1 MKLVIVESPAKAR
14 TIEKF
19 LGKDYRVEAS
29 YGHIRDLPSSAAEVP
44 PAQRKEGW
52 AKLGVDTE
60 HNFTPLYI
68 VPKDSQKRV
77 AELKKVVSKADEVLL
92 ATDEDREGE
101 SISWHLLEV
110 LKPALEK
117 TKAPVHR
124 IAFHEITR
132 SAIREALENPR
143 QVDDQLVRAQETRR
157 ILDRLYGYSLS
168 PVLWKKVRTK
178 LSAGRVQSVALRL
191 VVEREEERQR
201 FQSTEYW
208 DVVAQLHAKGSDFA
222 ATLQAIADRRL
233 AAGRDFDP
241 TTGALDPEAH
251 AVVLGEPEARRIA
264 EAVTKHPWRVSR
276 IEKKEVRQR
285 PMAPFTTSTMQQAA
299 SSRLHMSPKQ
309 TMSVAQRLYEGI
321 DLGGGEREGLI
332 TYMRTDSVNLA
343 DKALH
348 DAAGFIRSRWGAS
361 YHQEHRY
368 KTKSKMAQEAHE
380 AIRPTEIAR
389 TPEQVK
395 AFLSREELLLY
406 TLVWQRT
413 VASQMADAVLD
424 RTTVDLTVDVDR
436 TPHLFRANGSIL
448 RFPGFTQVWGGERED
463 TLLPPLADGEVLAP
477 ATEGRG
483 RPLPLE
489 GQGDGGT
496 GVELN
501 TGEGV
506 GRGVAARSARGGG
519 VAGATPERHETRPPG
534 RYTEATLIKK
544 LEEEG
549 IGRPSTYTPTLSTI
563 QDRGYVLKKGEAL
576 VPTYVGMAVIHL
588 LREHFPQY
596 VDVKFTARMEDDLDE
611 IARGETDWVDF
622 LSRFYW
628 GESAEEAAHD
638 AHRKGLVQRIDEAL
652 PRIEYPAI
660 HVGNDPETGQ
670 PITVRIGR
678 NSVYVQRGEGGE
690 ADESGK
696 RGDRAT
702 IPVDLLIDELTPE
715 KVAELLQHRTR
726 GEEPLGQQPDSGENV
741 YVRIGP
747 YGPYVQLGEGAEGEK
762 PKRVS
767 LPPGTKPQD
776 VDLALAL
783 RLLSLPRTLGVDPSN
798 GKEIVAGI
806 GRFGPYVQR
815 AWQFKNV
822 KTLDE
827 LFAMTLDEALRR
839 LAQTGQTVLKELG
852 PNPDSG
858 GELRILAGRFGPYLT
873 DGKLNASLR
882 KGDDP
887 EAMTLQEAVAL
898 LGERGKPPGSGKP
911 RRGRSAAAKGGS
923 GASTIKAAAKTRSA
937 EKKPARRSPSAKAKG

>member
-44 PAQRKEGW
+44 AAQRKQGW

-60 HNFTPLYI
+60 GGFTPLYVI
-68 VPKDSQKRV
+68 PKDSQKRV
-77 AELKKVVSKADEVLL
+77 AELKKVVAKAEEVLL

-110 LKPALEK
+110 LQPRV
-117 TKAPVHR
+117 PVHR

-132 SAIREALENPR
+132 PAIREALANPR

-208 DVVAQLHAKGSDFA
+208 DVVAQLHAKGSDFP
-222 ATLQAIADRRL
+222 ATLVAVGDRRL
-233 AAGRDFDP
+233 ASSRDFDP
-241 TTGALDPEAH
+241 TTGALDA
-251 AVVLGEPEARRIA
+251 AAKAIVLGRDDATKIA
-264 EAVTKHPWRVSR
+264 EAVTHHDWRVTR
-276 IEKKEVRQR
+276 VDKKEVRQR
-285 PMAPFTTSTMQQAA
+285 PLPPFTTSTMQQAA

-321 DLGGGEREGLI
+321 DLGGGDREGLI

-348 DAAGFIRSRWGAS
+348 DAAGFIKARWGAS
-361 YHQEHRY
+361 YHSEHRY

-389 TPEQVK
+389 TPDQVRQY
-395 AFLSREELLLY
+395 LSREELALY

-424 RTTVDLTVDVDR
+424 RTTVDLTVDLPRHEGATIDDAGTGMSTGALA
-436 TPHLFRANGSIL
+436 TPHLFRSSGSIL
-448 RFPGFTQVWGGERED
+448 RFPGYLEVWGGDRED
-463 TLLPPLADGEVLAP
+463 TLLPPLAEGEQLGP
-477 ATEGRG
+477 AASAGGRI
-483 RPLPLE
+483 L
-489 GQGDGGT
+489 
-496 GVELN
+496 
-501 TGEGV
+501 
-506 GRGVAARSARGGG
+506 
-519 VAGATPERHETRPPG
+519 GATPERHETRPPG
-534 RYTEATLIKK
+534 RYTEAALIKK

-563 QDRGYVLKKGEAL
+563 QDRGYVVKKGEAL
-576 VPTYVGMAVIHL
+576 VPAFVGIAVVHL

-596 VDVKFTARMEDDLDE
+596 VDVRFTARMEDDLDE

-638 AHRKGLVQRIDEAL
+638 PHKKGLVQRIDEAL

-660 HVGNDPETGQ
+660 EVGTDPDTGQ
-670 PITVRIGR
+670 SITVRIGR
-678 NSVYVQRGEGGE
+678 TSAYVQRGDGGGGDGE
-690 ADESGK
+690 KASA
-696 RGDRAT
+696 DRAT
-702 IPVDLLIDELTPE
+702 LPVDLLIDELTE
-715 KVAELLQHRTR
+715 ERVLELLHHRSR
-726 GEEPLGQQPDSGENV
+726 AEEPLGTDPKTGEKV

-747 YGPYVQLGEGAEGEK
+747 YGPYVQLGEGTNGER
-762 PKRVS
+762 PKRTS
-767 LPPGTKPQD
+767 LPRGVGPGD
-776 VDLALAL
+776 VDLNLAL
-783 RLLSLPRTLGVDPSN
+783 RLLSLPRTVGVDPES
-798 GKEIVAGI
+798 GKEITAGI
-806 GRFGPYVQR
+806 GRYGFYVQR
-815 AWQFKNV
+815 GWQYQNL

-827 LFAMTLDEALRR
+827 VYAISLKDALQR
-839 LAQTGQTVLKELG
+839 LAQKGKTVLKELG
-852 PNPDSG
+852 PSPGEGG
-858 GELRILAGRFGPYLT
+858 GELRIMAGRFGPYVT
-873 DGKLNASLR
+873 DGKLNASLP
-882 KGDDP
+882 KGTDA
-887 EAMTLQEAVAL
+887 EEMTLEQAVAL
-898 LGERGKPPGSGKP
+898 LAEKGKPPGSGGR
-911 RRGRSAAAKGGS
+911 RRGRAGAAKA
-923 GASTIKAAAKTRSA
+923 GAKAATKTASKTARGGKRPAKRA
-937 EKKPARRSPSAKAKG
+937 AKAKA

>member
-44 PAQRKEGW
+44 PAQRKQGW

-60 HNFTPLYI
+60 GGFTPLYVI
-68 VPKDSQKRV
+68 PRDSQKRV
-77 AELKKVVSKADEVLL
+77 AELKKVVAKADEVLL

-110 LKPALEK
+110 LKPALAK
-117 TKAPVHR
+117 TNAPVRR

-132 SAIREALENPR
+132 PAIREALANPR

-208 DVVAQLHAKGSDFA
+208 DVVARLQARGSDFG
-222 ATLQAIADRRL
+222 ATLVAIGDRRL
-233 AAGRDFDP
+233 ASGRDFDP
-241 TTGALDPEAH
+241 TTGALDPMAQ
-251 AVVLGEPEARRIA
+251 AIVLGRDEATKIA
-264 EAVTKHPWRVSR
+264 AAVTRHDWRVTR
-276 IEKKEVRQR
+276 VDRKEVRQR
-285 PMAPFTTSTMQQAA
+285 PLPPFTTSTMQQAA

-309 TMSVAQRLYEGI
+309 TMAVAQRLYEGI

-348 DAAGFIRSRWGAS
+348 DAAALIKSRWGTS
-361 YHQEHRY
+361 YHHEHRY

-389 TPEQVK
+389 TPDQVRP
-395 AFLSREELLLY
+395 FLSREELALY

-424 RTTVDLTVDVDR
+424 RTTVDLTVDLPRAEGAALDDPGTGISVGALA
-436 TPHLFRANGSIL
+436 TPHVFRASGSIL
-448 RFPGFTQVWGGERED
+448 RFPGYLEVWGGERED
-463 TLLPPLADGEVLAP
+463 TLLPPLAEGEALGP
-477 ATEGRG
+477 AANASGRI
-483 RPLPLE
+483 
-489 GQGDGGT
+489 
-496 GVELN
+496 V
-501 TGEGV
+501 
-506 GRGVAARSARGGG
+506 
-519 VAGATPERHETRPPG
+519 GATPERHETRPPG

-563 QDRGYVLKKGEAL
+563 QDRGYVVKKGEAL
-576 VPTYVGMAVIHL
+576 VPTYVGMAVVHL

-596 VDVKFTARMEDDLDE
+596 VDVRFTARMEDALDE
-611 IARGETDWVDF
+611 IARGETDWIDF

-638 AHRKGLVQRIDEAL
+638 PHRKGLVQRIDEAL

-660 HVGNDPETGQ
+660 EVGKDPESGQ

-678 NSVYVQRGEGGE
+678 SSVYVQRGDGGAPDGE
-690 ADESGK
+690 KAGPA
-696 RGDRAT
+696 DRAT
-702 IPVDLLIDELTPE
+702 LPVDLLIDELTPE
-715 KVAELLQHRTR
+715 RVLELLHHRSR
-726 GEEPLGQQPDSGENV
+726 AEEPLGTDPQSGEKV

-747 YGPYVQLGEGAEGEK
+747 YGPYVQLGEGSNGER
-762 PKRVS
+762 PKRTS
-767 LPPGTKPQD
+767 LPRGTKPGE

-783 RLLSLPRTLGVDPSN
+783 RLLSLPRTVGVDPEG
-798 GKEIVAGI
+798 GKEVTAGI
-806 GRFGPYVQR
+806 GQYGFYVR
-815 AWQFKNV
+815 RGWQYQSLKS
-822 KTLDE
+822 LDE
-827 LFAMTLDEALRR
+827 VFSISLHDALQR
-839 LAQTGQTVLKELG
+839 LAQKGRTVLKELG
-852 PNPDSG
+852 PHPAPAAEGGG
-858 GELRILAGRFGPYLT
+858 GELRVLAGRFGPYLT
-873 DGKLNASLR
+873 DGKLNASLP
-882 KGDDP
+882 KGTDP
-887 EAMTLQEAVAL
+887 EAMTLEEAVAL
-898 LGERGKPPGSGKP
+898 LAEKGKPPGSGGR
-911 RRGRSAAAKGGS
+911 RRGRAGAAKGG
-923 GASTIKAAAKTRSA
+923 AKAATRKAAAKTTRGA
-937 EKKPARRSPSAKAKG
+937 KRAGGRRSVKGPA

>member
-44 PAQRKEGW
+44 AAQRKQGW

-60 HNFTPLYI
+60 HSFAPLYI

-77 AELKKVVSKADEVLL
+77 AELKEIVGKAEEVLL

-110 LKPALEK
+110 LKPRV
-117 TKAPVHR
+117 PVHR
-124 IAFHEITR
+124 ITFHEITR
-132 SAIREALENPR
+132 PAIKAALENPR

-201 FQSTEYW
+201 FQSTVYW

-222 ATLQAIADRRL
+222 ATLTTIGDRRL
-233 AAGRDFDP
+233 ASGRDFDP
-241 TTGALDPEAH
+241 TTGALDPSAH
-251 AVVLGEPEARRIA
+251 AVVLGEAEATRIA

-348 DAAGFIRSRWGAS
+348 DAAAFIRGRWGAS
-361 YHQEHRY
+361 YHHEHRY

-389 TPEQVK
+389 TPAEVK
-395 AFLSREELLLY
+395 PFLSREELALY
-406 TLVWQRT
+406 TLIWQRT
-413 VASQMADAVLD
+413 VSSQMADAVLD
-424 RTTVDLTVDVDR
+424 RTTVDLAVEPDR
-436 TPHLFRANGSIL
+436 VLHTFRSSGSIL
-448 RFPGFTQVWGGERED
+448 RFPGFMEVWGGDRED
-463 TLLPPLADGEVLAP
+463 TLLPALAEGEVLGP
-477 ATEGRG
+477 AADAAGRV
-483 RPLPLE
+483 
-489 GQGDGGT
+489 T
-496 GVELN
+496 
-501 TGEGV
+501 
-506 GRGVAARSARGGG
+506 
-519 VAGATPERHETRPPG
+519 GATPERHETRPPG
-534 RYTEATLIKK
+534 RFTEATLIKK

-563 QDRGYVLKKGEAL
+563 QDRGYVTKKGDAL
-576 VPTYVGMAVIHL
+576 VPTYVGMAVVHL

-596 VDVKFTARMEDDLDE
+596 VDVKFTARMEDTLDE

-628 GESAEEAAHD
+628 GESAAEAEHD
-638 AHRKGLVQRIDEAL
+638 AHKKGLVQRIEEAM

-660 HVGNDPETGQ
+660 EVGHDPETGQ

-678 NSVYVQRGEGGE
+678 SSVYVQRGEGG
-690 ADESGK
+690 DPDDPSK
-696 RGDRAT
+696 KGDRAT
-702 IPVDLLIDELTPE
+702 VPVDLLIDELTPE
-715 KVAELLQHRTR
+715 KVVELLHHRSR
-726 GEEPLGQQPDSGENV
+726 GEEPLGHHPESGEPIF
-741 YVRIGP
+741 VRIGP
-747 YGPYVQLGEGAEGEK
+747 FGPYAQLGEGNDKEK

-767 LPPGTKPQD
+767 LPRGVDPGD
-776 VDLALAL
+776 VDLSLAL
-783 RLLSLPRTLGVDPSN
+783 RLLALPRVIGVDPAS
-798 GKEIVAGI
+798 GKDVSIGI

-815 AWQFKNV
+815 TWQFKNV

-827 LFAMTLDEALRR
+827 LFAMTLDGALKL
-839 LAQTGQTVLKELG
+839 LAQGGQTVLKELG
-852 PNPDSG
+852 PRPDGG
-858 GELRILAGRFGPYLT
+858 GELRILAGRFGPYAT
-873 DGKLNASLR
+873 DGTLNASLP
-882 KGDDP
+882 KTADP
-887 EAMTLQEAVAL
+887 EAMTVDEAIAL
-898 LGERGKPPGSGKP
+898 LSEKGKPKGSGKGRRP
-911 RRGRSAAAKGGS
+911 RFGAAKGGAKA
-923 GASTIKAAAKTRSA
+923 ASTKAPRPKRAAAARTSPA
-937 EKKPARRSPSAKAKG
+937 KKKKS

>member
-19 LGKDYRVEAS
+19 LGSDYRVEAS
-29 YGHIRDLPSSAAEVP
+29 YGHIRDLPGSAAEVP
-44 PAQRKEGW
+44 AAHRKKPW

-60 HNFTPLYI
+60 QGFKPLYVI
-68 VPKDSQKRV
+68 PKDSQKRV
-77 AELKKVVSKADEVLL
+77 SELKKVAGKAEEVLL

-110 LKPALEK
+110 LELVKSK
-117 TKAPVHR
+117 IPVRR

-132 SAIREALENPR
+132 TAIREALENPR

-201 FQSTEYW
+201 FQSTVYW
-208 DVVAQLHAKGSDFA
+208 DVVATLEAKGGSFG
-222 ATLQAIADRRL
+222 ATLTAIGDLRL
-233 AAGRDFDP
+233 ASSRDFDP
-241 TTGALDPEAH
+241 TTGALEPGTKAM
-251 AVVLGEPEARRIA
+251 VLGEDEAKRIA
-264 EAVTKHPWRVSR
+264 DAVTRHPWRVSR
-276 IEKKEVRQR
+276 IEKREVRQR
-285 PMAPFTTSTMQQAA
+285 PLAPFTTSTMQQAA

-348 DAAGFIRSRWGAS
+348 DAAVLIKARWGAS
-361 YHQEHRY
+361 YHNEHRY

-389 TPEQVK
+389 TPADVK
-395 AFLSREELLLY
+395 AFLTREELALY

-424 RTTVDLTVDVDR
+424 RTTVDLVVEPEGP
-436 TPHLFRANGSIL
+436 PHTFRASGSIL
-448 RFPGFTQVWGGERED
+448 RFPGFMEVWGGERED
-463 TLLPPLADGEVLAP
+463 TLLPPLAEGDVLGA
-477 ATEGRG
+477 AKDAAGR
-483 RPLPLE
+483 
-489 GQGDGGT
+489 
-496 GVELN
+496 
-501 TGEGV
+501 
-506 GRGVAARSARGGG
+506 
-519 VAGATPERHETRPPG
+519 VAGTTPERHETRPPG
-534 RYTEATLIKK
+534 RYTEAALIKK

-563 QDRGYVLKKGEAL
+563 QDRGYVLKRGDAL

-596 VDVKFTARMEDDLDE
+596 VDVKFTARMEDTLDD
-611 IARGETDWVDF
+611 IARGEVDWVDF

-628 GESAEEAAHD
+628 GESAEEAEHD
-638 AHRKGLVQRIDEAL
+638 PHKRGLVQRIEEAL

-660 HVGNDPETGQ
+660 GVGNDPETGE

-678 NSVYVQRGEGGE
+678 SSVYVQRGEGGE
-690 ADESGK
+690 LDESGR

-715 KVAELLQHRTR
+715 KVAELLHHRSR
-726 GEEPLGQQPDSGENV
+726 GEEPLGAHPASGDSV

-747 YGPYVQLGEGAEGEK
+747 YGPYVQQGEGSDGER

-767 LPPGTKPQD
+767 LPPGMKPGD
-776 VDLALAL
+776 VDLEMAL
-783 RLLSLPRTLGVDPSN
+783 RLLDLPRTLGVDPDS
-798 GKEIVAGI
+798 GKEVTAGI
-806 GRFGPYVQR
+806 GPYGPYVRR
-815 AWQFKNV
+815 AWQYKNV

-827 LFAMTLDEALRR
+827 LLAMTLEEALAR
-839 LAQTGQTVLKELG
+839 LAQGGRTVLKELG
-852 PNPDSG
+852 PHPDDSSA
-858 GELRILAGRFGPYLT
+858 EVRILAGRFGPYVT
-873 DGKLNASLR
+873 DGKLNASLK
-882 KGDDP
+882 KGTDP
-887 EAMTLQEAVAL
+887 ETMTLEEAVSL
-898 LGERGKPPGSGKP
+898 LGERGKPPGSGKG
-911 RRGRSAAAKGGS
+911 RRGRGGFAKKGG
-923 GASTIKAAAKTRSA
+923 ATAPKKAAAKSA
-937 EKKPARRSPSAKAKG
+937 GGAKRTPARKSPRKAKS

>member
-44 PAQRKEGW
+44 AAQRKQGW

-60 HNFTPLYI
+60 HNFAPLYV

-77 AELKKVVSKADEVLL
+77 AELRKVVGKAEELLL

-110 LKPALEK
+110 LQSALKPNV
-117 TKAPVHR
+117 PVHR

-132 SAIREALENPR
+132 PAIQAALANPR
-143 QVDDQLVRAQETRR
+143 QVDDKLVRAQETRR

-201 FQSTEYW
+201 FQSTVYW
-208 DVVAQLHAKGSDFA
+208 DVVAQLHAKGSGFA
-222 ATLQAIADRRL
+222 ATLTAIADRRL
-233 AAGRDFDP
+233 ASGRDFDP
-241 TTGALDPEAH
+241 TTGALDPDAH
-251 AVVLGEPEARRIA
+251 AVVLGEAEATRIA
-264 EAVTKHPWRVSR
+264 EAVTRHSWRVSR

-285 PMAPFTTSTMQQAA
+285 PLPPFTTSTLQQAA

-343 DKALH
+343 EKALH
-348 DAAGFIRSRWGAS
+348 DAASLIRARWGAS
-361 YHQEHRY
+361 YHREHRY
-368 KTKSKMAQEAHE
+368 KTKSKVAQEAHE

-389 TPEQVK
+389 TPDQVK
-395 AFLSREELLLY
+395 AFLSREELALY

-424 RTTVDLTVDVDR
+424 RTTVDLTVDVEQ
-436 TPHLFRANGSIL
+436 TPHLFRASGSIL
-448 RFPGFTQVWGGERED
+448 RFPGYMEVWGGERED
-463 TLLPPLADGEVLAP
+463 TLLPALAEGEVLGA
-477 ATEGRG
+477 AAGAAGR
-483 RPLPLE
+483 
-489 GQGDGGT
+489 
-496 GVELN
+496 
-501 TGEGV
+501 
-506 GRGVAARSARGGG
+506 
-519 VAGATPERHETRPPG
+519 VAGATPERHDTRPPG

-596 VDVKFTARMEDDLDE
+596 VDVKFTARMEDTLDD
-611 IARGETDWVDF
+611 IARGETDWIDF

-628 GESAEEAAHD
+628 GESAAEAEHD
-638 AHRKGLVQRIDEAL
+638 PHKKGLVQRIDEAL
-652 PRIEYPAI
+652 PQIEYPAI
-660 HVGNDPETGQ
+660 EVGHDPETGE

-678 NSVYVQRGEGGE
+678 SSVYVQRGEGSEG
-690 ADESGK
+690 DESGK

-715 KVAELLQHRTR
+715 KVAELLHHRTR
-726 GEEPLGQQPDSGENV
+726 GEEPLGTHPESGDNV

-747 YGPYVQLGEGAEGEK
+747 YGPYVQLGEGTDGEK
-762 PKRVS
+762 PKRIS
-767 LPPGTKPQD
+767 LPPGLKPQD

-783 RLLSLPRTLGVDPSN
+783 RLLSLPRTLGVDPAN
-798 GKEIVAGI
+798 GKEVAAGI

-822 KTLDE
+822 KTLEE
-827 LFAMTLDEALRR
+827 LFAMTLEEALRR

-852 PNPDSG
+852 PHPESR

-887 EAMTLQEAVAL
+887 DAMTLEEAVAL
-898 LGERGKPPGSGKP
+898 LAERGKPPGSGKP
-911 RRGRSAAAKGGS
+911 RRGRAGGARTAGGAAAGK
-923 GASTIKAAAKTRSA
+923 APTAKAARTVKARPRRSA
-937 EKKPARRSPSAKAKG
+937 AKAKS

>member
-44 PAQRKEGW
+44 AAQRKQGW

-60 HNFTPLYI
+60 HDFAPLYV

-77 AELKKVVSKADEVLL
+77 AELKKMMGKAEEVLL

-110 LKPALEK
+110 LKPRV
-117 TKAPVHR
+117 PVRR
-124 IAFHEITR
+124 ITFHEITR
-132 SAIREALENPR
+132 PAIKEALENPR

-208 DVVAQLHAKGSDFA
+208 DVVAQLRAKGSDFA
-222 ATLQAIADRRL
+222 ATLTSIGDRRL
-233 AAGRDFDP
+233 ASGRDFDP
-241 TTGALDPEAH
+241 TTGALDPSAH
-251 AVVLGEPEARRIA
+251 AVVLGEAEATRIA
-264 EAVTKHPWRVSR
+264 EAVTKHSWRVAR

-285 PMAPFTTSTMQQAA
+285 PLPPFTTSTMQQAA

-348 DAAGFIRSRWGAS
+348 DAASLIRARWGAS
-361 YHQEHRY
+361 YHREHRY
-368 KTKSKMAQEAHE
+368 KTKSKVAQEAHE

-389 TPEQVK
+389 TPDQVR
-395 AFLSREELLLY
+395 AFLSREELALY

-413 VASQMADAVLD
+413 VASQMADAILD
-424 RTTVDLTVDVDR
+424 RTTVDLTVDVDH
-436 TPHLFRANGSIL
+436 TPHLFRASGSIL
-448 RFPGFTQVWGGERED
+448 RFPGFMEVWGGERED
-463 TLLPPLADGEVLAP
+463 TLLPALAEGEVLGSA
-477 ATEGRG
+477 AGAAGR
-483 RPLPLE
+483 
-489 GQGDGGT
+489 
-496 GVELN
+496 
-501 TGEGV
+501 
-506 GRGVAARSARGGG
+506 
-519 VAGATPERHETRPPG
+519 VAGATPERHDTRPPG
-534 RYTEATLIKK
+534 RYTEASLIKK

-588 LREHFPQY
+588 LRGHFPQY
-596 VDVKFTARMEDDLDE
+596 VDVKFTARMEDDLDD

-628 GESAEEAAHD
+628 GESAEEASHD
-638 AHRKGLVQRIDEAL
+638 AHKKGLVQRIEEAL
-652 PRIEYPAI
+652 PQIEYPAI
-660 HVGNDPETGQ
+660 DVGRDPETGQ

-678 NSVYVQRGEGGE
+678 SSVYVQRGEGGE
-690 ADESGK
+690 LDESGR

-715 KVAELLQHRTR
+715 KVAELLHHRTR
-726 GEEPLGQQPDSGENV
+726 GEEPLGTHPSGDNV

-747 YGPYVQLGEGAEGEK
+747 YGPYVQQGEGSEGEK
-762 PKRVS
+762 PKRIS
-767 LPPGTKPQD
+767 LPPGVKPQD
-776 VDLALAL
+776 VDLPLAL
-783 RLLSLPRTLGVDPSN
+783 RLLSLPRTLGVDPAN
-798 GKEIVAGI
+798 GKEVVAGI

-827 LFAMTLDEALRR
+827 LFAMTLEEA
-839 LAQTGQTVLKELG
+839 
-852 PNPDSG
+852 
-858 GELRILAGRFGPYLT
+858 
-873 DGKLNASLR
+873 
-882 KGDDP
+882 
-887 EAMTLQEAVAL
+887 
-898 LGERGKPPGSGKP
+898 
-911 RRGRSAAAKGGS
+911 
-923 GASTIKAAAKTRSA
+923 
-937 EKKPARRSPSAKAKG
+937 